1 MGSIMAKNGNLL
13 YNVFEEWK
21 MKYGKLYA
29 YFMGPRLFVIV
40 ENLDTV
46 QEVLIKRFDCFTDR
60 MMSSIV
66 HEKLDVFMKNVA
78 PLAEDQICFDIYE
91 KFKALTLDVIAKCA
105 FDLPSDCQNNC
116 NDPFILHSKNYF
128 NELPS
133 PERSILMRISE
144 QRERRRNQAP
154 ARPIHIPNR
163 CGELTFRDNNSSPLR
178 DLGRLLKI
186 DFITSNFSKRKG
198 AILDSRQISNNCFA
212 FLLAGYETTS
222 TSLGFTAW
230 LLAKHQRQQETLFDE
245 LNENLRNLV
254 RFSIVQHLCTIQ
266 IALRFKLRKQIRAK
280 NDCQLRLLII
290 LQAIRFFQE
299 GDEFYDTVMSLP
311 YLDAVFHEA
320 LRMYPPITFFV
331 NRTCTKQC
339 NVDGI
344 NFRPGIQVAV
354 PIWNIHRDA
363 KNWPQPNA
371 FRPERFYK
379 RKDYHP
385 MSWLPF
391 GSGPRNCV
399 GVRFAAMEYKLTLA
413 RLLLHYRLVFGA
425 TSEDPLP
432 LKNSTAMLST
442 DHVNVC
448 LERRS

>member
-1 MGSIMAKNGNLL
+1 M
-13 YNVFEEWK
+13 
-21 MKYGKLYA
+21 
-29 YFMGPRLFVIV
+29 
-40 ENLDTV
+40 
-46 QEVLIKRFDCFTDR
+46 
-60 MMSSIV
+60 
-66 HEKLDVFMKNVA
+66 
-78 PLAEDQICFDIYE
+78 
-91 KFKALTLDVIAKCA
+91 
-105 FDLPSDCQNNC
+105 
-116 NDPFILHSKNYF
+116 
-128 NELPS
+128 
-133 PERSILMRISE
+133 
-144 QRERRRNQAP
+144 
-154 ARPIHIPNR
+154 
-163 CGELTFRDNNSSPLR
+163 
-178 DLGRLLKI
+178 
-186 DFITSNFSKRKG
+186 
-198 AILDSRQISNNCFA
+198 DSRQISNNCFA

-245 LNENLRNLV
+245 LNENLRNL
-254 RFSIVQHLCTIQ
+254 
-266 IALRFKLRKQIRAK
+266 
-280 NDCQLRLLII
+280 
-290 LQAIRFFQE
+290 E

-425 TSEDPLP
+425 TSEVCLRSMHMSPHQSSKHVVDLYHI
-432 LKNSTAMLST
+432 LST
-442 DHVNVC
+442 LTKHPVHSN
-448 LERRS
+448 RRE